1 MFFAIPPSPTKGNQ
15 MTISC
20 IRETSK
26 VAITILIEKT
36 IAIIKWLR
44 TLITQLPSLDDI
56 VICCCNLVNLLYPLT
71 GE

>member
-1 MFFAIPPSPTKGNQ
+1 MFFAIPPSPAKGNQ

-44 TLITQLPSLDDI
+44 TLTTQLPSL
-56 VICCCNLVNLLYPLT
+56 
-71 GE
+71 